1 MFCIVKGFE
10 SLGFAKIID
19 ADGESC
25 KVEYFDSPSQIIRDV
40 RTVQKAHILTKKLG
54 ANTRIYYQH
63 AATGQWLV
71 GRVLQDVEDGV
82 EVRFTDKNDVYIN
95 YENVFVRCKKPI
107 DDPVDFLANVIT
119 ETPQYA
125 EARSDFMGSYI
136 SQRGATGGISALL
149 SSVIELESHQ
159 INVIRRILND
169 PSQRYLLA
177 DEVGLGKTIEA
188 GVVIRQAVLDDP
200 KNHKVTVLVPSP
212 LVQQWRQE
220 LIHRFGLI
228 DFIDVTVF
236 VVSFKFLDEIDAH
249 LNGTS
254 LLVIDEAHH
263 ATAGND
269 DQSQQLYTI
278 VRNHSN
284 KIERLLLLSATPVL
298 RNESGFLRM
307 LHLLDPIVYSL
318 DDEDGFRSKILHR
331 QVLAE
336 AVASLDPQNV
346 LYLDSILDEL
356 VEKLPRDERLIELAG
371 TLKQKLIGLPDEND
385 PDLIE
390 AIRILRAHLSETYR
404 LHRRILRNRR
414 KQVTGLTPNRCGVR
428 ISYIPETQLE
438 RIESLVEQWRIG
450 ATLKDDV
457 EIYRETRFERIDFF
471 WQLIS
476 ALFTNPGDITS
487 ISETRLKSICN
498 TPELSFEGEEQLLQD
513 LVRLIDASQWL
524 SSCLDCLR
532 KELSTLLIGKAKI
545 VVFCSQKVNA
555 DAVFDRLTI
564 DLSNSVVRHEGG
576 DFDEEDDDD
585 DKQSPWTKFITD
597 NSTRVIVCD
606 QTAEEGI
613 NLQGGNKIIFH
624 FDLPVEPNRIE
635 QRIGRVDRYG
645 SGDGIQSL
653 VLLDEGSKYQKHWL
667 SLLDSALGVF
677 DRSISSLQYLVDDQ
691 LQNIRSVIF
700 SEGVEAI
707 EPWVTKLMGK
717 DGIVAKELKLIDQQD
732 GLDEL
737 SPVIES
743 DLETVFDIDSDW
755 KNIRRSTMYWACDT
769 LMFSQIP
776 ESSKALEEKLDYPF
790 RFQYQVPG
798 HGGQATLIPLFGF
811 LDGFLGVLDYEDR
824 RSTSSQPLSYPHCSR
839 RPTAV
844 KNGTR
849 LLRYGDDFIETL
861 KSFSDLDDRGRS
873 FAMWRQIY
881 KGLTRKDSKMY
892 FCFDFLIEAELHGA
906 HEVLAITLARLTD
919 TVRAA
924 ISRRRDSLF
933 PPIMVKVW
941 IDEEGDEPSIDF
953 IEKYLELPYDK
964 FGKNG
969 PYIDTN
975 LKSLRFR
982 SLMNALPDA
991 FSNWGDRCARMRDR
1005 AKAILLA
1012 RPSLA
1017 EAKIVAIKRAK
1028 IEDEIRQAQLG
1039 TRIRMLDG
1047 VEAES
1052 ECKQL
1057 ELETRLNQALYQ
1069 GINNPIVKI
1078 DVVGVVILSD
1088 TPFPV

>member
-10 SLGFAKIID
+10 SLGLAKVLNAI
-19 ADGESC
+19 GESWE
-25 KVEYFDSPSQIIRDV
+25 VEYFDSPAQIIRDV
-40 RTVQKAHILTKKLG
+40 RTVQKAHILIKKLG

-71 GRVLQDVEDGV
+71 GRVRQDMGDGV
-82 EVRFTDKNDVYIN
+82 EVRFADKNDVYID

-107 DDPVDFLANVIT
+107 ADPVDYLANVIT

-125 EARSDFMGSYI
+125 EARSNFMASYI
-136 SQRGATGGISALL
+136 SQRGATWGISALL
-149 SSVIELESHQ
+149 SSIIELESHQ

-188 GVVIRQAVLDDP
+188 GVVIRQAVLDDL
-200 KNHKVTVLVPSP
+200 KNHKVTVLVPRP

-220 LIHRFGLI
+220 LTNRFGLL
-228 DFIDVTVF
+228 DFIDESVF
-236 VVSFKFLDEIDAH
+236 VIPFDLLDEIDSH
-249 LNGTS
+249 LNSTN
-254 LLVIDEAHH
+254 LLVIDEVHH
-263 ATAGND
+263 VTSGID
-269 DQSQQLYTI
+269 EQSRRLYEI
-278 VRNHSN
+278 VQYHSS

-318 DDEDGFRSKILHR
+318 DDEDGFRTKILHR

-356 VEKLPRDERLIELAG
+356 VEKLPTDERLIELVDA
-371 TLKQKLIGLPDEND
+371 LKQKLIGLPDEND
-385 PDLIE
+385 PDLID

-414 KQVTGLTPNRCGVR
+414 KQVTGLTPSRSGVR
-428 ISYIPETQLE
+428 LVCIPETQLE
-438 RIESLVEQWRIG
+438 RIESLVEQWRIS
-450 ATLKDDV
+450 ATLMDDA
-457 EIYRETRFERIDFF
+457 EKYRASQLERVNFF

-476 ALFTNPGDITS
+476 TLLTNPGDITS
-487 ISETRLKSICN
+487 ICETRLKSIRN
-498 TPELSFEGEEQLLQD
+498 IPELSFEGEAQLLQD
-513 LVRLIDASQWL
+513 LARLIDGQQWL
-524 SSCLDCLR
+524 SSRLDCLSR
-532 KELSTLLIGKAKI
+532 ELSTLLLGKAKI
-545 VVFCSQKVNA
+545 VVFCSQRLNA
-555 DAVFDRLTI
+555 DAVYERLTVELN
-564 DLSNSVVRHEGG
+564 DAVVRHEGN
-576 DFDEEDDDD
+576 DIDDAD
-585 DKQSPWTKFITD
+585 DKQSPWTKFISD
-597 NSTRVIVCD
+597 NSIRVIVCD

-613 NLQGGNKIIFH
+613 NLQGGKKLMIH
-624 FDLPVEPNRIE
+624 FDLPIEPNRIE

-653 VLLDEGSKYQKHWL
+653 VFLDEGSKYQKNWV

-691 LQNIRSVIF
+691 LQQIRSVIF

-707 EPWVTKLMGK
+707 ESWVTKLKGK
-717 DGIVAKELKLIDQQD
+717 DGVVAKELKLIDQQD

-737 SPVIES
+737 SPVAES
-743 DLETVFDIDSDW
+743 DFETVFDIDSEW
-755 KNIRRSTMYWACDT
+755 KNIRRSILYWACDT
-769 LMFSQIP
+769 LLFSQVP
-776 ESSKALEEKLDYPF
+776 EPNKALEEKLDYPF

-798 HGGQATLIPLFGF
+798 HAGQATLIPLFGF
-811 LDGFLGVLDYEDR
+811 LDNFLGVLDYEDR
-824 RSTSSQPLSYPHCSR
+824 RSTSSQPLTYPHCAR
-839 RPTAV
+839 RPNAV
-844 KNGTR
+844 RTGNR

-873 FAMWRQIY
+873 FAMWRQFH
-881 KGLTRKDSKMY
+881 KDLIRTDSGMY
-892 FCFDFLIEAELHGA
+892 FCFDFLVEGELDGA
-906 HEVLAITLARLTD
+906 KSVLAGAPITLTD
-919 TVRAA
+919 TARAA

-933 PPIMVKVW
+933 PPIIVKVW

-964 FGKNG
+964 LGKDSR
-969 PYIDTN
+969 YIDTN

-982 SLMNALPDA
+982 SLMDALPDTFA
-991 FSNWGDRCARMRDR
+991 NWGERCARMRDR

-1017 EAKIVAIKRAK
+1017 EAKITAIKRAR
-1028 IEDEIRQAQLG
+1028 IEDEIREAQLA

-1047 VEAES
+1047 VESES
-1052 ECKQL
+1052 EHKQL
-1057 ELETRLNQALYQ
+1057 ELETQLNQALYQ
-1069 GINNPIVKI
+1069 GIKNPIVKI
-1078 DVVGVVILSD
+1078 DVAGVVILTD
-1088 TPFPV
+1088 TPFPYVS